1 MPTGCDP
8 MKSCKKCRKEIASN
22 ARVCPQCGYRYTH
35 PFVKMLAWGF
45 AGLFGIGLISSMIGS
60 SGNVTPQ
67 KPNTST
73 GNTTRPATF
82 DEAAAAI
89 KSCGRPISDRPQE
102 LNAGGGSEGR
112 SLVFG
117 RYKTELWF
125 YRGPGSKQWMLF
137 AAFPEG
143 GDNVLDIAVVHSRMP
158 CTKALDYH
166 ISGDRLTAA
175 KQREKEQ
182 QDTAEKRM
190 KDAHW
195 QAAELGAMTLR
206 KAMRN
211 PDSFQLSQVLL
222 MPDGSVCYD
231 YRAQNGFG
239 GMNREYAVLRASGQL
254 TANENGLWNRECAH
268 KTGEDG
274 TAAINVALNGLKA
287 LF

>member
-1 MPTGCDP
+1 
-8 MKSCKKCRKEIASN
+8 MKTCKKCGKEVASN

-35 PFVKMLAWGF
+35 PLVKMLAYGF
-45 AGLFGIGLISSMIGS
+45 VGLFAVGLISSMIGT

-67 KPNTST
+67 KPTSST
-73 GNTTRPATF
+73 GSTTRPATF

-89 KSCGRPISDRPQE
+89 KSCGRPSSDRPQE

-112 SLVFG
+112 SLIFG

-125 YRGPGSKQWMLF
+125 YRGPESNQWMLF
-137 AAFPEG
+137 AAFPK
-143 GDNVLDIAVVHSRMP
+143 GDDDVLDITAVHSRMP

-166 ISGDRLTAA
+166 ISADRLTAA
-175 KQREKEQ
+175 ERQVKEQ
-182 QDTAEKRM
+182 QDAAEKKA

-222 MPDGSVCYD
+222 MPDGAVCYD

-239 GMNREYAVLRASGQL
+239 GMNREYAVLTASGRL
-254 TANENGLWNRECAH
+254 TANENGPWNRECAN
-268 KTGEDG
+268 KTGEEG
-274 TAAINVALNGLKA
+274 TAAMNVALNGLKA